1 MQIIYR
7 VIIKIKN
14 NRAFFEFNNIEQ
26 ACKFADAAKVTNADV
41 NGKYGKARVS
51 IELICPD
58 EVEEDD

>member
-7 VIIKIKN
+7 VIIKIKY

-26 ACKFADAAKVTNADV
+26 ACKFADAAKVTNVD
-41 NGKYGKARVS
+41 GEDGKARVT
-51 IELICPD
+51 IELIRPD